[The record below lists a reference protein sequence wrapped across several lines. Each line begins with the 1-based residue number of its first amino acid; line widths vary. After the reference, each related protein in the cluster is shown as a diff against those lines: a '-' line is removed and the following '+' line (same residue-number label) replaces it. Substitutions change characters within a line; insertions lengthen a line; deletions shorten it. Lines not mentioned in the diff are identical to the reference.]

1 MRIGRSVRALDL
13 DRLALPIGGLISH
26 PSGMRFRRRA
36 EPDLHRL
43 VRSVSRRERH
53 LAWVRDLPS
62 ADLDRLVAAIE
73 RDLMHNPDRDSLL
86 EHLARL
92 HFDTTARARS
102 AGRRALVGDTDTA
115 RCAIESVLFE
125 RRYGEPML
133 DALGSPDPLDD
144 GSEAAHLY
152 VEGAFRRL
160 GLSYTYLAPGHWV
173 IESSFVA
180 VHLHHYPQPR
190 VLDVYAPIRP
200 VPDEDRE
207 QLFET
212 LLTENGGSIA
222 GAFYGIWS
230 FTDSGD
236 HLCVCGR
243 VSTEHLAG
251 PDLAYV
257 LNSVFALA
265 EAHRDEL

>member
-1 MRIGRSVRALDL
+1 
-13 DRLALPIGGLISH
+13 
-26 PSGMRFRRRA
+26 MRFRRRA
-36 EPDLHRL
+36 ESDLRRL

-53 LAWVRDLPS
+53 LAWVRSLPS
-62 ADLDRLVAAIE
+62 SDLDRLVATIE
-73 RDLMHNPDRDSLL
+73 RDLVRNPDRDSLL

-102 AGRRALVGDTDTA
+102 SGREALVGDTDTA
-115 RCAIESVLFE
+115 RVAVESILFE
-125 RRYGEPML
+125 RRYGEPMI

-160 GLSYTYLAPGHWV
+160 SLAYTYLSTGHWV
-173 IESSFVA
+173 IESSLVA
-180 VHLHHYPQPR
+180 VHLHHYPQSR
-190 VLDVYAPIRP
+190 VLDIYAPIRP

-207 QLFET
+207 ELFQT
-212 LLTENGGSIA
+212 LLSENGGSIA

-265 EAHRDEL
+265 EAQRDDI

>member
-1 MRIGRSVRALDL
+1 M
-13 DRLALPIGGLISH
+13 P
-26 PSGMRFRRRA
+26 
-36 EPDLHRL
+36 
-43 VRSVSRRERH
+43 
-53 LAWVRDLPS
+53 
-62 ADLDRLVAAIE
+62 
-73 RDLMHNPDRDSLL
+73 
-86 EHLARL
+86 
-92 HFDTTARARS
+92 
-102 AGRRALVGDTDTA
+102 GDTDSA
-115 RCAIESVLFE
+115 RCAIESIVFE

-133 DALGSPDPLDD
+133 EALGSPDPLDD
-144 GSEAAHLY
+144 GTEAAHLY

-160 GLSYTYLAPGHWV
+160 GLQYTYLAAGHWV

-180 VHLHHYPQPR
+180 VHLHHYPQSR
-190 VLDVYAPIRP
+190 VLDVYAPLRP

-207 QLFET
+207 ELFQA
-212 LLTENGGSIA
+212 LLAENGGSIA

-230 FTDSGD
+230 FPDSGD

-265 EAHRDEL
+265 EAQREEL

>member
-1 MRIGRSVRALDL
+1 
-13 DRLALPIGGLISH
+13 
-26 PSGMRFRRRA
+26 MRFRRRSDS
-36 EPDLHRL
+36 DLRRL
-43 VRSVSRRERH
+43 VRSVGRREQR
-53 LAWVRDLPS
+53 LGWVRDLPS
-62 ADLDRLVAAIE
+62 ADLDQLVETIE
-73 RDLMHNPDRDSLL
+73 GDLVQNPDRDSLL

-102 AGRRALVGDTDTA
+102 AGGDAALAGDTDSA
-115 RCAIESVLFE
+115 RCAIESIVFE

-133 DALGSPDPLDD
+133 EALGSPDPLDD
-144 GSEAAHLY
+144 GTEAAHLY

-160 GLSYTYLAPGHWV
+160 GLQYTYLAAGHWV

-180 VHLHHYPQPR
+180 VHLHHYPQSR
-190 VLDVYAPIRP
+190 VLDVYAPLRP
-200 VPDEDRE
+200 VPEEDRE
-207 QLFET
+207 ELFQG
-212 LLTENGGSIA
+212 LLAENGGSIA

-230 FTDSGD
+230 FPDSGD

-265 EAHRDEL
+265 EAQREEL

>member
-1 MRIGRSVRALDL
+1 
-13 DRLALPIGGLISH
+13 
-26 PSGMRFRRRA
+26 MRFRRQP
-36 EPDLHRL
+36 ESDLRRL

-53 LAWVRDLPS
+53 LAWVRSLPS
-62 ADLDRLVAAIE
+62 SDLDRLVDTIE
-73 RDLMHNPDRDSLL
+73 GDLVQNPDRDSLL

-102 AGRRALVGDTDTA
+102 SGREALVGDTDTA
-115 RCAIESVLFE
+115 RCAVESILFE
-125 RRYGEPML
+125 RRYGEPMIE
-133 DALGSPDPLDD
+133 ALGSPDPLDD

-160 GLSYTYLAPGHWV
+160 GLAYTYLSTGHWV
-173 IESSFVA
+173 IESSLVA
-180 VHLHHYPQPR
+180 VHLHHYPQSR
-190 VLDVYAPIRP
+190 VLDVYAPLRP
-200 VPDEDRE
+200 VPDDDRE
-207 QLFET
+207 ELFQT
-212 LLTENGGSIA
+212 LLAENGGSIA

-265 EAHRDEL
+265 EAQRDEL

>member
-1 MRIGRSVRALDL
+1 M
-13 DRLALPIGGLISH
+13 
-26 PSGMRFRRRA
+26 
-36 EPDLHRL
+36 
-43 VRSVSRRERH
+43 
-53 LAWVRDLPS
+53 
-62 ADLDRLVAAIE
+62 
-73 RDLMHNPDRDSLL
+73 
-86 EHLARL
+86 
-92 HFDTTARARS
+92 
-102 AGRRALVGDTDTA
+102 
-115 RCAIESVLFE
+115 
-125 RRYGEPML
+125 
-133 DALGSPDPLDD
+133 
-144 GSEAAHLY
+144 
-152 VEGAFRRL
+152 
-160 GLSYTYLAPGHWV
+160 

-265 EAHRDEL
+265 EAHREEL

>member
-1 MRIGRSVRALDL
+1 M
-13 DRLALPIGGLISH
+13 
-26 PSGMRFRRRA
+26 
-36 EPDLHRL
+36 
-43 VRSVSRRERH
+43 SRRERH
-53 LAWVRDLPS
+53 LAWVRSLPS
-62 ADLDRLVAAIE
+62 SDLDRLVDTIE
-73 RDLMHNPDRDSLL
+73 LDLVRNPDRDSLL

-102 AGRRALVGDTDTA
+102 SGREALVGDTDTA
-115 RCAIESVLFE
+115 RVAVESILFE
-125 RRYGEPML
+125 RRYGEPMIE
-133 DALGSPDPLDD
+133 ALGSPDPLDD

-160 GLSYTYLAPGHWV
+160 GLSYTYLSTGHWV
-173 IESSFVA
+173 IESSLVA
-180 VHLHHYPQPR
+180 VHLHHYPQSR
-190 VLDVYAPIRP
+190 VLDIYAPIRP
-200 VPDEDRE
+200 VPDDDRE
-207 QLFET
+207 ELFQA
-212 LLTENGGSIA
+212 LLSENGGSIA

-265 EAHRDEL
+265 EAQRDEL

>member
-1 MRIGRSVRALDL
+1 
-13 DRLALPIGGLISH
+13 
-26 PSGMRFRRRA
+26 MRFRRRA
-36 EPDLHRL
+36 EPDLRRL
-43 VRSVSRRERH
+43 VRTVSRRERH
-53 LAWVRDLPS
+53 LGWVRDLPS

-73 RDLMHNPDRDSLL
+73 RDLMRNPDRDSLL

-160 GLSYTYLAPGHWV
+160 GPV
-173 IESSFVA
+173 
-180 VHLHHYPQPR
+180 VHLPR
-190 VLDVYAPIRP
+190 ARALG
-200 VPDEDRE
+200 DRE
-207 QLFET
+207 LVRRRAPAP
-212 LLTENGGSIA
+212 LPAAARARRVRADPARARRGSRA
-222 GAFYGIWS
+222 ALRDAADRERRVDRRAPSTG
-230 FTDSGD
+230 SGRSPTPATTCACAD
-236 HLCVCGR
+236 ASR
-243 VSTEHLAG
+243 PSTWPG

-265 EAHRDEL
+265 EAHREEL